1 VSIPVQKRNSPQGG
15 QVHYTDALAGDLV
28 VGTTTEVM
36 RRMFVFLLTVLDFF
50 CFDRNVETPVTY
62 PFLYLES
69 HITVSRHFV
78 GKILNIFHKLD
89 VFD

>member
-1 VSIPVQKRNSPQGG
+1 
-15 QVHYTDALAGDLV
+15 
-28 VGTTTEVM
+28 M

-50 CFDRNVETPVTY
+50 CFDRDVETPVTY